1 MSFTETQRKRPRFQI
16 NCEGYYF
23 YQDKW
28 EQCYIIDINLD
39 GAGLN
44 TNHNFQN
51 NEIFQLKITFNTQEI
66 ILEAEV
72 MNSRNFKTGVKFN
85 KLHYEELAIIKMLI
99 NAKTNRY
106 KI

>member
-85 KLHYEELAIIKMLI
+85 KLHSEELAFIKMLI

>member
-1 MSFTETQRKRPRFQI
+1 MAFTETQRKRPRFQI

-23 YQDKW
+23 YQNKW

-39 GAGLN
+39 GSGLT

-51 NEIFQLKITFNTQEI
+51 NEIIQLKILLNSEEI
-66 ILEAEV
+66 ILESEV

-85 KLHYEELAIIKMLI
+85 KTNPEQLAFIKKII
-99 NAKTNRY
+99 NAKTRRF